1 MVKILVTGGGGF
13 LGGAI
18 VRMLRERGDAVRSFS
33 RQRYPMLGELGVES
47 RVGDLSDAE
56 AVLAAVRGC
65 DAVIHTAAK
74 PGVWGPFAEY
84 FAANVLGTQNILDA
98 CRAEGVRKLVYTSS
112 PSVVHAG
119 GDLENADESLPY
131 PAHYETHYPKTKA
144 EAERRVL
151 AANGPELA
159 AVALR
164 PHLIWGP
171 GDHHLTPRILA
182 RGKAGRLRRIG
193 SAEKLVDATY
203 IDNAAAAHLNALD
216 RLDVGAACAGKPYFI
231 ANDEPQPIWTL
242 INGILDAGGLPPV
255 TRAFPLWAGLA
266 VGGVLEAVYS
276 LLRLPGEP
284 PMTRFVARQLA
295 TAHWFNLS
303 AAKCDLGYRPTVTTE
318 EGLERLRRELQG
330 AT

>member
-1 MVKILVTGGGGF
+1 
-13 LGGAI
+13 
-18 VRMLRERGDAVRSFS
+18 
-33 RQRYPMLGELGVES
+33 
-47 RVGDLSDAE
+47 
-56 AVLAAVRGC
+56 VLAAVRGC

-171 GDHHLTPRILA
+171 GDNHLTPRILA

-266 VGGVLEAVYS
+266 VGGVLETVYS
-276 LLRLPGEP
+276 LLRLSGEP

-303 AAKCDLGYRPTVTTE
+303 AAKRDLGYRPTVTTK